1 MLTQDDVRNLEVR
14 EFDPRPRHYK
24 RGDGMIETGEAK
36 VDGKK
41 VKCLKVELPGAPL
54 ILLAA
59 PRGYVMCNYLNLETA
74 EKLGQ
79 AAAIVERVRSFDD
92 VLNAKIVSATA
103 KAKELGVTEGMLGRD
118 ALGKM
123 G

>member
-1 MLTQDDVRNLEVR
+1 
-14 EFDPRPRHYK
+14 
-24 RGDGMIETGEAK
+24 MIETGEAK

-41 VKCLKVELPGAPL
+41 VKCLRVELPGAPL

-92 VLNAKIVSATA
+92 VLNAKVVSATA
-103 KAKELGVTEGMLGRD
+103 KAKELGVAEGMLGRD
-118 ALGKM
+118 ALNKM